1 MAQFKMP
8 TLNTN
13 QLKLYSEKP
22 LLIIFLRQSDIVVF
36 QVFHELDSFVVQL
49 EYSHAIKESL
59 VDALNECLEKVKKDK
74 AFIRRSKILM
84 LMDDCYLTMHRTNLS
99 VTQLTKV
106 HQSLEVE
113 IDHLD
118 EYDYDVTF
126 SPSESKHVQTLLVYL
141 IKKNNLKA
149 IEDVLDHQLLLR
161 RVVTRYHAFNV
172 LFESNIF

>member
-74 AFIRRSKILM
+74 AFIRRSK
-84 LMDDCYLTMHRTNLS
+84 N
-99 VTQLTKV
+99 
-106 HQSLEVE
+106 
-113 IDHLD
+113 IDA
-118 EYDYDVTF
+118 
-126 SPSESKHVQTLLVYL
+126 
-141 IKKNNLKA
+141 NG
-149 IEDVLDHQLLLR
+149 
-161 RVVTRYHAFNV
+161 
-172 LFESNIF
+172 